1 MINFKW
7 KINIDILNNII
18 IILFYRIKEYG
29 IEISNEN
36 VFLRM
41 KWLNGFRNSF
51 LRCWKSLFFDNFVVE
66 NEK

>member
-7 KINIDILNNII
+7 KINIDILSNII
-18 IILFYRIKEYG
+18 IILFYRIKKYG
-29 IEISNEN
+29 IEISSEN

-41 KWLNGFRNSF
+41 KWLNGFRNGF